1 MFIFPSI
8 YKPHRLATPP
18 AKRLSATV
26 ALALMWLACSASAQT
41 ASLQPNQPPNLKQAL
56 DAAWQLSGSIRA
68 ESNRR
73 IELAAKEKAAS
84 SWISGEPVAGVAHR
98 TDRLNQNE
106 GFREYEAE
114 IELPLWNPG
123 VRAAAQAD
131 ASAQR
136 QGFDGQFALSKL
148 KLAGELRVLAASA
161 ALAQVELDLNK
172 RKLSDGTVLAQ
183 DLSRR
188 VKAGENARVDS
199 LQAQVLV
206 QQAQAAIARAD
217 SHLTR
222 LQNQWRSLTGLTT
235 VSALDEMPSS
245 LAADA
250 GSNAAA
256 NAATKLA
263 TNAPIPAEHPALRNA
278 QAQLGS
284 ARAKLA
290 LTEADK
296 RDPMS
301 VAIGVGRERSNFVA
315 TNETKL
321 RIALRIPLGGDNRNA
336 PRLAAAR
343 AELDA
348 AQAEADAVQRQLPAE
363 LMAATAD
370 LRAARLAQV
379 AARERASLSTEV
391 QALITKSWRLG
402 DSDLPTR
409 LRADNEQFE
418 ASLSLARSA
427 IEVQRAIANLNQALG
442 VLP

>member
-1 MFIFPSI
+1 MR
-8 YKPHRLATPP
+8 HLQARRVAT
-18 AKRLSATV
+18 ALCV
-26 ALALMWLACSASAQT
+26 AWLACVASAQT
-41 ASLQPNQPPNLKQAL
+41 TNPPLGQAPSLKQAL
-56 DAAWQLSGSIRA
+56 DAAWQLSGSSRA

-73 IELAAKEKAAS
+73 IELAARERAAS

-98 TDRLNQNE
+98 TDRLNRNE

-123 VRAAAQAD
+123 VRNATQAEI
-131 ASAQR
+131 AAQR
-136 QGFDGQFALSKL
+136 QSFDGQSALSKL
-148 KLAGELRVLAASA
+148 KLAGELRALSASA
-161 ALAQVELDLNK
+161 ATAQVELDLSK
-172 RKLSDGTVLAQ
+172 RKLLDVSALAQ

-188 VKAGENARVDS
+188 VKAGENARVDG

-206 QQAQAAIARAD
+206 QQAQAGIAQAENQ
-217 SHLTR
+217 LMR
-222 LQNQWRSLTGLTT
+222 LQNQWRSMTGLATI
-235 VSALDEMPSS
+235 APLDES
-245 LAADA
+245 LSGLA
-250 GSNAAA
+250 SNA
-256 NAATKLA
+256 A
-263 TNAPIPAEHPALRNA
+263 TNAPIAPDHPAHRYA

-290 LTEADK
+290 LAEADK
-296 RDPMS
+296 RDAMS
-301 VAIGVGRERSNFVA
+301 VGVGVGRERSNFA
-315 TNETKL
+315 SANETKL

-348 AQAEADAVQRQLPAE
+348 AQAEADAVQRQLPADVA
-363 LMAATAD
+363 AATAD
-370 LRAARLAQV
+370 LRAAGLAQ
-379 AARERASLSTEV
+379 AAAQERVRLSTEV
-391 QALITKSWRLG
+391 QKLITKSWQLG